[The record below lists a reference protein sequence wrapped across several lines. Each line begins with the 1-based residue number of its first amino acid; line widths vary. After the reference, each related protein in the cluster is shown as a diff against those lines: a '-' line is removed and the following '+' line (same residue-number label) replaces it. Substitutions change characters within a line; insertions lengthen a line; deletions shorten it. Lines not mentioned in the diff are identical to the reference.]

1 MNIGNILIAIAV
13 IAGGVSTS
21 LFSGSIETITAGITV
36 VAGLVL
42 FFKGL
47 FENKE

>member
-21 LFSGSIETITAGITV
+21 LFGGSIETIATGITV
-36 VAGLVL
+36 VAGAVL
-42 FFKGL
+42 FFKEL
-47 FENKE
+47 LKNK